1 MHLRSR
7 PLILAI
13 ILAATAHAVP
23 APFDLAGPILDVK
36 ITRGAQTLPASEVPN
51 LAAGDRVWI
60 KADFPA
66 TQSAHYLMVAA
77 FLSGS
82 TNPPP
87 EKWFFPCKT
96 WTGKCGH
103 DGLTVTVPEGAQ
115 QVLVFL
121 APETGGD
128 FRTLVSAVRGR
139 PGAFVR
145 TSQDL
150 NQAAL
155 DRSRLERYLAAVRAL
170 GDADPSKLSEAA
182 PLLARSLA
190 IKVDPK
196 CLDRLPE
203 LQAPCLM
210 LGQESLI
217 LNDGHSTSIVEALTS
232 GPGSDLALEA
242 SFTPQLSYGYYSPYI
257 ASVLDIARIF
267 DSFRTA
273 QYQYIPALA
282 SQRGDKLALT
292 LNTAPSFHNPQ
303 SVLVVALPAVETAQL
318 PPLHAVNPKEIYCA
332 GRTALVLPVDGA
344 PLVFSTGYAHDVTLS
359 LTGKDGNS
367 IDLPATADA
376 AQGGYLVDTSG
387 LHSTALGDTAHAT
400 LQGYWGFDRYH
411 GPGFL
416 LMNAHSKAWELA
428 AGDED
433 ALVVGR
439 QDTVHLR
446 AESVSCV
453 DGIMLKD
460 PAGKELK
467 AEWKSLKPNELE
479 VKLPL
484 QEAKPGTMT
493 LWVTQYGVSQ
503 PQPITIQTFAEA
515 GHFDGFAIHAGDAQ
529 GVLKGSRLDEV
540 ASLSIRNVAFVPGE
554 LSTRNGGDELPM
566 IAQDAQ
572 AAGGLKQERGIA
584 AKVTLRDGR
593 VLPLIA
599 SVDAPRPRVMLIGKS
614 VQPSPSSRDSNIQL
628 ADEGE
633 LPPDATLTFAV
644 RTQWPTAFTRD
655 QTIEVAT
662 GDESSAAVL
671 SFINGGITL
680 ENAQVAVATLNPAK
694 AFGSSAFGLLQFRVV
709 AKGISGDWQPLGN
722 LVRLPV
728 LKDLACPSTPEL
740 ACKLTGVNLFLVD
753 SISSDAAFTHPVQVP
768 DGFLGPALPV
778 PHPALGPLYVKLRD
792 NPSVINSTTLE
803 TQQLPP
809 PTSDLARARALAPV
823 LPPTPPAGSPAAPP
837 AGNPAAPPA
846 AQPSAPPSDEADP
859 TTQRHHP
866 NP

>member
-13 ILAATAHAVP
+13 FLAATVQAVP

-36 ITRGAQTLPASEVPN
+36 ITRGAQTLPASQVPN

-87 EKWFFPCKT
+87 EKWFFACKT

-170 GDADPSKLSEAA
+170 SDADPSKLSDAA

-196 CLDRLPE
+196 CLDRIPE

-210 LGQESLI
+210 QGQESLI
-217 LNDGHSTSIVEALTS
+217 LNDGHSTSIVQALTS
-232 GPGSDLALEA
+232 GPGSDLAMEA

-282 SQRGDKLALT
+282 SQQGDKLALT

-303 SVLVVALPAVETAQL
+303 SVLVIALPAVETPQL

-359 LTGKDGNS
+359 LTGKDGKT
-367 IDLPATADA
+367 IELPATADA

-387 LHSTALGDTAHAT
+387 LHATALGDTARAT
-400 LQGYWGFDRYH
+400 LQGYWGFERYQ

-416 LMNAHSKAWELA
+416 LMNAHSKAWELV
-428 AGDED
+428 AGYEN

-439 QDTVHLR
+439 QDTVHLQ
-446 AESVSCV
+446 ADSVSCV

-467 AEWKSLKPNELE
+467 AEWKSVKPNELE

-484 QEAKPGTMT
+484 QEAKPGPMT

-529 GVLKGSRLDEV
+529 GLLKGSRLDEV

-566 IAQDAQ
+566 VAQDAQ
-572 AAGGLKQERGIA
+572 AAAGLKQERGIA
-584 AKVTLRDGR
+584 AKVTLKDGR

-599 SVDAPRPRVMLIGKS
+599 SVDAPRPRAILIGKS
-614 VQPSPSSRDSNIQL
+614 IQPSPSSRESNIQL

-633 LPPDATLTFAV
+633 LPMDATLTFAV
-644 RTQWPTAFTRD
+644 RTQWPATFARD
-655 QTIEVAT
+655 ETIEVAA
-662 GDESSAAVL
+662 GDESSAAIL
-671 SFINGGITL
+671 SFGNGGITL

-709 AKGISGDWQPLGN
+709 TKGIGGDWQPLGN

-740 ACKLTGVNLFLVD
+740 ACKLSGANLFLVD
-753 SISSDAAFTHPVQVP
+753 SISNDPGFAHSVQVP
-768 DGFLGPALPV
+768 DGFLGSALPV
-778 PHPALGPLYVKLRD
+778 PHPTTGPLYVKLRD
-792 NPSVINSTTLE
+792 HPSVINPTTLE
-803 TQQLPP
+803 TQQLPAP
-809 PTSDLARARALAPV
+809 PSDVARARALAPV
-823 LPPTPPAGSPAAPP
+823 LPPTPALLPTPP
-837 AGNPAAPPA
+837 AGNPSAPP
-846 AQPSAPPSDEADP
+846 QPQLQPPPSDEADP
-859 TTQRHHP
+859 AAQRHHP

>member
-23 APFDLAGPILDVK
+23 VPFDLAGPTLDVK
-36 ITRGAQTLPASEVPN
+36 ITRGTQTLSASEVPN
-51 LAAGDRVWI
+51 LAAGDLIWI

-66 TQSAHYLMVAA
+66 TQSAHYLMVIA

-87 EKWFFPCKT
+87 ESWFFPCKT
-96 WTGKCGH
+96 WTGKCAH

-155 DRSRLERYLAAVRAL
+155 DRSRLERYLSAIRAL
-170 GDADPSKLSEAA
+170 NESDPSKLTEAA

-190 IKVDPK
+190 IRVDEK
-196 CLDRLPE
+196 CLDRLPA
-203 LQAPCLM
+203 LQAPCLTQ
-210 LGQESLI
+210 GQEALI

-232 GPGSDLALEA
+232 GPGSDLAMEA
-242 SFTPQLSYGYYSPYI
+242 SYTPQLSYGYYSPYI

-273 QYQYIPALA
+273 RYQYIPALA
-282 SQRGDKLALT
+282 SLHGDKLALT
-292 LNTAPSFHNPQ
+292 LNAAPSFHSPQ
-303 SVLVVALPAVETAQL
+303 SVLVAALPAVETPQL

-332 GRTALVLPVDGA
+332 GRTSLVLPVDGA
-344 PLVFSTGYAHDVTLS
+344 PLVFSTGYAHDVRLS
-359 LTGKDGNS
+359 LTGKDGKS
-367 IDLPATADA
+367 IDLSANADA
-376 AQGGYLVDTSG
+376 AQGGYVVDTAA
-387 LHSTALGDTAHAT
+387 LHSAELGDSVQAS
-400 LQGYWGFDRYH
+400 LQAYWGFERYH
-411 GPGFL
+411 GPSFL
-416 LMNAHSKAWELA
+416 LMNAHAKSWGLA

-439 QDTVHLR
+439 QDTVHLQSD
-446 AESVSCV
+446 SVSCV

-467 AEWKSLKPNELE
+467 ADWKTVKPNELE

-484 QEAKPGTMT
+484 QEAKPGAMT

-503 PQPITIQTFAEA
+503 PQPISIQTFAEA
-515 GHFDGFAIHAGDAQ
+515 GHFDGFLMHAGDAQ

-540 ASLSIRNVAFVPGE
+540 ASLSMRNVAFLPGE
-554 LSTRNGGDELPM
+554 LLTRNGGDELPM
-566 IAQDAQ
+566 VAQDAQ
-572 AAGGLKQERGIA
+572 VAANLKQERGIA
-584 AKVTLRDGR
+584 AKVTLKDGR

-599 SVDAPRPRVMLIGKS
+599 TVDTPRPRAILIGKS
-614 VQPSPSSRDSNIQL
+614 VQPSSSSKDSNIQL
-628 ADEGE
+628 ADQGE

-644 RTQWPTAFTRD
+644 RTQWPTVFAHD
-655 QTIEVAT
+655 ENIEVAT
-662 GDESSAAVL
+662 SDESSATVL
-671 SFINGGITL
+671 NFMNGGITL
-680 ENAQVAVATLNPAK
+680 ENTQVAVATLNPAK
-694 AFGSSAFGLLQFRVV
+694 AFGTSAFGPLQFRVV
-709 AKGISGDWQPLGN
+709 AKGIAGDWQPLGT

-728 LKDLACPSTPEL
+728 LKDLACPATPEL
-740 ACKLTGVNLFLVD
+740 ACKLSGANLFLVD
-753 SISSDAAFTHPVQVP
+753 SVSNDPGFAHPVQVP
-768 DGFLGPALPV
+768 EGFLGSALPV
-778 PHPALGPLYVKLRD
+778 PHPTAGPLYVKLRD
-792 NPSVINSTTLE
+792 NPSVINPTTLE
-803 TQQLPP
+803 TQQLPASP
-809 PTSDLARARALAPV
+809 SELSRARALAPA
-823 LPPTPPAGSPAAPP
+823 LPATPAEGNPPTPP
-837 AGNPAAPPA
+837 
-846 AQPSAPPSDEADP
+846 
-859 TTQRHHP
+859 
-866 NP
+866 

>member
-1 MHLRSR
+1 MYLRCR

-13 ILAATAHAVP
+13 ILTAAAKAGP
-23 APFDLAGPILDVK
+23 APFDLAGPALDVK
-36 ITRGAQTLPASEVPN
+36 ITRGAQTLPVSEVPN

-60 KADFPA
+60 KADLPA
-66 TQSAHYLMVAA
+66 TQSAHYLLVAA

-87 EKWFFPCKT
+87 ESWFFPCKT
-96 WTGKCGH
+96 WTAKCGH

-128 FRTLVSAVRGR
+128 FRTLVGAVRGR

-155 DRSRLERYLAAVRAL
+155 DRSRLVAYLSAIR
-170 GDADPSKLSEAA
+170 GINDADPAKLGEAA

-190 IKVDPK
+190 IKVDEK
-196 CLDRLPE
+196 CLDRIPE

-210 LGQESLI
+210 KGEESLI

-232 GPGSDLALEA
+232 GPGSDLAMEA
-242 SFTPQLSYGYYSPYI
+242 SYTPQLSYGYYSPYI
-257 ASVLDIARIF
+257 ASVLDIARIM

-282 SQRGDKLALT
+282 SQRGAKLALT

-303 SVLVVALPAVETAQL
+303 SVLVAALPAVEHPQM

-344 PLVFSTGYAHDVTLS
+344 PLVFSTDYAHDVTLS
-359 LTGKDGNS
+359 LTAADGRT
-367 IDLPATADA
+367 IELPAAADA
-376 AQGGYLVDTSG
+376 VQGGFVVDTS
-387 LHSTALGDTAHAT
+387 ALRSAVLADSVHAS
-400 LQGYWGFDRYH
+400 LRGYWGFEHYH

-416 LMNAHSKAWELA
+416 LMNAHAKSWELA

-439 QDTVHLR
+439 QDTVHLQ
-446 AESVSCV
+446 ADSVSCV

-467 AEWKSLKPNELE
+467 ADWKPVKPNELE

-484 QEAKPGTMT
+484 QGAAPGAMT
-493 LWVTQYGVSQ
+493 LLVKEVGAGE
-503 PQPITIQTFAEA
+503 PRPISIQTFSEA
-515 GHFDGFAIHAGDAQ
+515 GHFDGFAIHAGDAW

-540 ASLSIRNVAFVPGE
+540 ASLSIRNATFMPGE
-554 LSTRNGGDELPM
+554 LTIRNGGDELKM
-566 IAQDAQ
+566 LAQDGP
-572 AAGGLKQERGIA
+572 AAAALKQERSIA
-584 AKVTLRDGR
+584 AKVTLKDGR
-593 VLPLIA
+593 VRPLTA
-599 SVDAPRPRVMLIGKS
+599 SVDVPRPRVLLIGKS
-614 VQPSPSSRDSNIQL
+614 VQPSSSYKDSNIQL
-628 ADEGE
+628 ADQSE
-633 LPPDATLTFAV
+633 LPQDATLTFAL
-644 RTQWPTAFTRD
+644 RAQWPSAFARD
-655 QTIEVAT
+655 ENIEVAT
-662 GDESSAAVL
+662 SDESSATVL
-671 SFINGGITL
+671 SFNNGGITL

-694 AFGSSAFGLLQFRVV
+694 AFGVAAFGPLQFRMVD
-709 AKGISGDWQPLGN
+709 KGIAGDWQTLGN

-728 LKDLACPSTPEL
+728 LNDLLCPTSPEL
-740 ACKLTGVNLFLVD
+740 ACKLSGSNLYLID
-753 SISSDAAFTHPVQVP
+753 SVSNDTEFKDPVQVP
-768 DGFLGPALPV
+768 DGFLGSALPV
-778 PHPALGPLYVKLRD
+778 PHPISGPLYVKLRD
-792 NPSVINSTTLE
+792 DSSVINSTTLQA
-803 TQQLPP
+803 QQLPP
-809 PTSDLARARALAPV
+809 SPKDLARAAQAER
-823 LPPTPPAGSPAAPP
+823 GSAAP
-837 AGNPAAPPA
+837 
-846 AQPSAPPSDEADP
+846 
-859 TTQRHHP
+859 
-866 NP
+866 